1 MKRFI
6 KRFMLFLF
14 VYIVAFIVIYCLPI
28 NRSPKDDEVKL
39 TQGEIVQIK
48 KETYENCR
56 DKHFTKYPNQV
67 DINKWRECN
76 GYD

>member
-1 MKRFI
+1 
-6 KRFMLFLF
+6 MLFVF